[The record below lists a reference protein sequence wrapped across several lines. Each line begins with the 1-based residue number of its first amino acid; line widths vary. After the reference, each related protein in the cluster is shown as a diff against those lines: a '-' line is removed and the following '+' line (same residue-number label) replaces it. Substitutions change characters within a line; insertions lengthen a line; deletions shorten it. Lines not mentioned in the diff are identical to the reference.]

1 MEAKTEGACS
11 SIQHLIT
18 YSGPSQIGLS
28 CAKALVASGWN
39 VVVSGRREAALQ
51 TAVQE
56 IEAASSS
63 ASAAGKAAYLAGDA
77 SKEQDVIDLF
87 DFTVKTF
94 GTVSLVFCNAGISPP
109 ATLIEDSSFAD
120 WQAAVNTNLSCEL
133 VGTCLST

>member
-1 MEAKTEGACS
+1 M
-11 SIQHLIT
+11 
-18 YSGPSQIGLS
+18 
-28 CAKALVASGWN
+28 
-39 VVVSGRREAALQ
+39 SGRREAALQ

-56 IEAASSS
+56 IEAATSS
-63 ASAAGKAAYLAGDA
+63 ATASGKAAYLAGDA

-120 WQAAVNTNLSCEL
+120 WQAALNTNLSCESGL
-133 VGTCLST
+133 CVGMYATSDTKELTLHHALLFIATYLCSREAFRKMKDNGGG